1 MKNKG
6 RADDMCSE
14 TRKGIEEN
22 KKKWW
27 EWKIANKYIMKGEKE
42 RKRG

>member
-1 MKNKG
+1 VVTAFINAMHSTGKQMKNKG

-22 KKKWW
+22 KKK
-27 EWKIANKYIMKGEKE
+27 
-42 RKRG
+42 